1 MTDPQDAQAVVEALA
16 LTGATTVVAAMATE
30 AWQATRTRTARLFH
44 RQGRAASAV
53 EAQLDGD
60 AELVGSEDDPDGTRR
75 ELVGP
80 WKRRFA
86 ALLRELPE
94 SEADLRALIDDVRAD
109 LPVAQRVWLQNNT
122 ADDHAVVNAVQH
134 GNQYTFYMDTP
145 GPGHRAR
152 DRSGAASGDGE
163 AEA

>member
-1 MTDPQDAQAVVEALA
+1 MVEALA

-60 AELVGSEDDPDGTRR
+60 AELVGSEDDPDGARR
-75 ELVGP
+75 DLVGP

-94 SEADLRALIDDVRAD
+94 SEADLRALIDDVKRD
-109 LPVAQRVWLQNNT
+109 LPVTQRVWLQGNT
-122 ADDHAVVNAVQH
+122 AGDHGVVNAVQH
-134 GNQYTFYMDTP
+134 GNQYTFYMDAPSP
-145 GPGHRAR
+145 GDRAR
-152 DRSGAASGDGE
+152 DRSGAGAGSGDGE

>member
-60 AELVGSEDDPDGTRR
+60 AELVRSEDDPDGARR
-75 ELVGP
+75 DLVGP

-94 SEADLRALIDDVRAD
+94 SEADLRALIDDVSGE
-109 LPVAQRVWLQNNT
+109 LPVTRRVWLQNNT
-122 ADDHAVVNAVQH
+122 ADDHGVVNAVQH
-134 GNQYTFYMDTP
+134 GNQYTFYMDAPAP
-145 GPGHRAR
+145 GRPAQDG
-152 DRSGAASGDGE
+152 SGAGSGDGE